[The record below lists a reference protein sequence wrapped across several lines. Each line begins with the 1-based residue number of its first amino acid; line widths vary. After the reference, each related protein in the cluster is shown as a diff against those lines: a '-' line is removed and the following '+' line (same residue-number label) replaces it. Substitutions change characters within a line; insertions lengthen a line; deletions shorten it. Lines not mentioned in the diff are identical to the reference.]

1 MSESEVLSKKE
12 KSLEDVVLTRLMRLN
27 AIVYGLVF
35 GIIFGLVIFIA
46 TVWLVIKGGPVIG
59 PNLSLLNQFF
69 IGYRVTWLGSIVG
82 FIYGFITGFLIGFII
97 AFIYNK
103 IADYKEGK
111 LNSSKG

>member
-46 TVWLVIKGGPVIG
+46 TIWLVIKGGPVVG
-59 PNLSLLNQFF
+59 PTLSLLNQFF
-69 IGYRVTWLGSIVG
+69 IGYKVTWLGSIIG
-82 FIYGFITGFLIGFII
+82 FVYGFVTGFLIGFLI
-97 AFIYNK
+97 AYIYNK
-103 IADYKEGK
+103 IADIREGR
-111 LNSSKG
+111 LNSSEG

>member
-1 MSESEVLSKKE
+1 MSEQEVLSNKE

-46 TVWLVIKGGPVIG
+46 TIWLVIKGGPVVG

-69 IGYRVTWLGSIVG
+69 IGYRVTVFGSFIG

-103 IADYKEGK
+103 IADIKERK
-111 LNSSKG
+111 SNSSQG